1 MEIKQ
6 KAMKATL
13 VQMDIAWEQP
23 IVNRQRAEELMQAA
37 PASDL
42 YVLPEMFTTGFAVTP
57 GNGIEPADGDTL
69 VWLKAIAHK
78 FDAAVTGSV
87 AVVTSDGERRN
98 RLYFVTPD
106 GNVHYYDKHHL
117 FTYGGE
123 QKMYSPGEDSVIV
136 EWRGVRFFLQV
147 CYDLRFPVFSRNRIV
162 HDDNKTEVGQPLY
175 DCAIY
180 VANWPDSRR
189 RVWNVLTHARAI
201 ENQCY
206 VLAVNRVGNDPV
218 CRYDGGTIALDAY
231 GKDMAMVSD
240 GTVGTVTVEL
250 DMQRLDNFR
259 KKFPV
264 LLDGDI

>member
-1 MEIKQ
+1 
-6 KAMKATL
+6 MKATL
-13 VQMDIAWEQP
+13 VQMDIVWEKP
-23 IVNRQRAEELMQAA
+23 IVNRQKAEELMQAA

-57 GNGIEPADGDTL
+57 GNGIEPADGDTV
-69 VWLKAIAHK
+69 VWMKKMACKLN
-78 FDAAVTGSV
+78 AAVTGSV
-87 AVVTSDGERRN
+87 AVLTKEGERRN

-106 GNVHYYDKHHL
+106 GNVNYYDKHHL

-123 QKMYSPGEDSVIV
+123 QKMYSPGEDSVVV

-162 HDDNKTEVGQPLY
+162 RDGSKAEAYHPLY

-189 RVWNVLTHARAI
+189 RVWDVLTRARAL

-206 VLAVNRVGNDPV
+206 LLAVNRVGNDPV
-218 CRYDGGTIALDAY
+218 CRYDGGTIAVDSY
-231 GKDMAMVSD
+231 GKEMATVQDNM
-240 GTVGTVTVEL
+240 VGTTTVEL

-264 LLDGDI
+264 LLDGDN